1 MGQVLLPGSLYSS
14 FRKVLDAYVYDVVRT
29 PRGRVKRSGG
39 TLSGVAPQ
47 ELVGQLL
54 HALDTRL
61 GLAERRVQVQEIIL
75 GVSTASHEQG
85 ADVART
91 SVIWAGWPDTVSG
104 AVISRL
110 CCSGLDALA
119 AAAAQV
125 SSGMADVV
133 LGGGVESMSRVPM
146 LADRAAIAFDEEL
159 GERTGFVTIG
169 VSADLTAQVA
179 GVTREQA
186 DAYALQS
193 HRRAAAAWA
202 AGHYRRSVVPV
213 RGADGAVLLAA
224 DEGIRPTMTAE
235 DFAAMPLLFAG
246 DAAAHARVGRRLPE
260 VGEFPAVH
268 SAATAPQMVDAA
280 SLALIGNLDAAGY
293 LGRAPRAR
301 ILSASTGAVRSP
313 LLTGTIPST
322 RRALASAKLGAAD
335 IDIVEANESF
345 SVSPLVVLRE
355 FGFDPEIVNVDGGAV
370 SMGHPLG
377 ASGGILLATA
387 LDALERTGGRY
398 GLLTIPAALGLATSL
413 VIERLDP

>member
-1 MGQVLLPGSLYSS
+1 
-14 FRKVLDAYVYDVVRT
+14 
-29 PRGRVKRSGG
+29 
-39 TLSGVAPQ
+39 
-47 ELVGQLL
+47 
-54 HALDTRL
+54 
-61 GLAERRVQVQEIIL
+61 
-75 GVSTASHEQG
+75 
-85 ADVART
+85 
-91 SVIWAGWPDTVSG
+91 
-104 AVISRL
+104 
-110 CCSGLDALA
+110 
-119 AAAAQV
+119 
-125 SSGMADVV
+125 
-133 LGGGVESMSRVPM
+133 
-146 LADRAAIAFDEEL
+146 
-159 GERTGFVTIG
+159 
-169 VSADLTAQVA
+169 
-179 GVTREQA
+179 
-186 DAYALQS
+186 
-193 HRRAAAAWA
+193 
-202 AGHYRRSVVPV
+202 
-213 RGADGAVLLAA
+213 
-224 DEGIRPTMTAE
+224 
-235 DFAAMPLLFAG
+235 
-246 DAAAHARVGRRLPE
+246 
-260 VGEFPAVH
+260 
-268 SAATAPQMVDAA
+268 MVDAA